1 VQPLRR
7 DPNKFDALGR
17 TYGWAPHNANA
28 PGSQRAVYDPVSHK
42 ATIDTVDAHG
52 GVNSRRAAGRSEHRG
67 RAAVVNVDVPGVL
80 YGELFLDLRPH
91 ELATAHRLQDA
102 FFRFVQREDA

>member
-1 VQPLRR
+1 MEKLTTAERNSANLVAA
-7 DPNKFDALGR
+7 NIAALQQLFPELVTEGKD
-17 TYGWAPHNANA
+17 G
-28 PGSQRAVYDPVSHK
+28 
-42 ATIDTVDAHG
+42 
-52 GVNSRRAAGRSEHRG
+52 
-67 RAAVVNVDVPGVL
+67 AVVNVDVPGVL